1 MDLTKLLDRAKNLV
15 LTPAAEWQRIDGETA
30 NPADIY
36 HNYVIPLAAIG
47 PVARFLGALLFMGR
61 HVSLGWALS
70 QMVLHFVLSVFG
82 VFLLSQI
89 INLLAPSFGAS
100 KDPGQALK
108 VSAYAFTPAWV
119 AGVLSLLPPLGLLAL
134 LASLYSLYVLYL
146 GLPKLMKAPPDKGL
160 VYTVTVVICAIVAM
174 AVLSR
179 LVFALGAWG

>member
-36 HNYVIPLAAIG
+36 QN
-47 PVARFLGALLFMGR
+47 FLGALLFMGR

>member
-36 HNYVIPLAAIG
+36 QNYVIPLAAIG
-47 PVARFLGALLFMGR
+47 PVARFLGALLFVGR

>member
-15 LTPAAEWQRIDGETA
+15 LTPAAEWQRIDGESA

-36 HNYVIPLAAIG
+36 PNYVIPFSIVG
-47 PVARFLGALLFMGR
+47 PVAHFLGALLFMGR
-61 HVSLGWALS
+61 HISLGWALS

-89 INLLAPSFGAS
+89 ITLLAPSFGATRN
-100 KDPGQALK
+100 PGQSLK
-108 VSAYAFTPAWV
+108 VAAYAFTPAWV
-119 AGVLSLLPPLGLLAL
+119 AGVLNLLPPLGLLAL

-146 GLPKLMKAPPDKGL
+146 GLPKLMKAPPERGL
-160 VYTVTVVICAIVAM
+160 AYTVTVVICAIVVM

-179 LVFALGAWG
+179 LVFALRF